1 VKVSLDVNR
10 DNLLFATIGILVGFI
25 TGYLA
30 HEVMVTRQPP
40 RLTPEMRAQIVV
52 PGGEQGAAPAAAAP
66 EDGGGAAPAAN
77 GGGAGPAGG
86 GAGAGAPPMQAIQE
100 LKAYVEKNPNDANA
114 VRQLADLNFEI
125 RNWKRAQE
133 LYRHYLE
140 LKPGDPDVMTD
151 LGISYRETQEFDK
164 SLQLFQAVH
173 KAAPDHWKSYFN
185 EVVVLAFDLKKP
197 GEAKAPL
204 AKLQQMQPS
213 NPDVVRLADAV
224 AKQRTAA

>member
-1 VKVSLDVNR
+1 MNR

-25 TGYLA
+25 TGYLV
-30 HEVMVTRQPP
+30 HEVMATHQPP

-52 PGGEQGAAPAAAAP
+52 PGGEQGGGGPAP
-66 EDGGGAAPAAN
+66 EGGGAAAPAAN
-77 GGGAGPAGG
+77 GGGAGPAGAAGG
-86 GAGAGAPPMQAIQE
+86 GAPAMQAIQE
-100 LKAYVEKNPNDANA
+100 LKAFVDKNPNDVNA

-151 LGISYRETQEFDK
+151 LGISYRETSEFDK
-164 SLQLFQAVH
+164 SLQLFQQVH

-197 GEAKAPL
+197 DEAKEPL

-224 AKQRTAA
+224 AKQRSAA

>member
-1 VKVSLDVNR
+1 VSLDVNR

-25 TGYLA
+25 TGYLV
-30 HEVMVTRQPP
+30 HEVMATRQPP

-52 PGGEQGAAPAAAAP
+52 PGGGAAAAP
-66 EDGGGAAPAAN
+66 EGEAGGAPAAN
-77 GGGAGPAGG
+77 GGGAAPAGAAGG
-86 GAGAGAPPMQAIQE
+86 GPPMQAIQE
-100 LKAYVEKNPNDANA
+100 LKAYVDKNPNDANA

-151 LGISYRETQEFDK
+151 LGIAYRETSDFDK
-164 SLQLFQAVH
+164 SLALFQQVH

-185 EVVVLAFDLKKP
+185 EVVVLAFDLKKVE
-197 GEAKAPL
+197 EAKAPL

>member
-1 VKVSLDVNR
+1 MNR

-25 TGYLA
+25 TGYLV
-30 HEVMVTRQPP
+30 HEVMATRQPP

-52 PGGEQGAAPAAAAP
+52 PGGEQG
-66 EDGGGAAPAAN
+66 GGGAAAPAGDAGAAAAAN
-77 GGGAGPAGG
+77 GGGAGPAAG
-86 GAGAGAPPMQAIQE
+86 GAGPAAPAIQE

-151 LGISYRETQEFDK
+151 LGISYRETADFDK
-164 SLQLFQAVH
+164 SLALFQQVH

-185 EVVVLAFDLKKP
+185 EVVVLAFDLKKVE
-197 GEAKAPL
+197 EAKVPL

>member
-1 VKVSLDVNR
+1 MNR

-25 TGYLA
+25 TGYLV
-30 HEVMVTRQPP
+30 HEVMATRQPP
-40 RLTPEMRAQIVV
+40 RLTPELRAQIVV
-52 PGGEQGAAPAAAAP
+52 PGGEQGGGAMAP
-66 EDGGGAAPAAN
+66 EGGAGDAGAAPAAN
-77 GGGAGPAGG
+77 DGGTGGAGPAGG
-86 GAGAGAPPMQAIQE
+86 GVPPMQAIQE
-100 LKAYVEKNPNDANA
+100 LKAYVDKNPNDPDA
-114 VRQLADLNFEI
+114 VRKLADLNFEI

-164 SLQLFQAVH
+164 SLALFQQVH

-185 EVVVLAFDLKKP
+185 EVVVLAFDLKKVDA
-197 GEAKAPL
+197 AKAPL
-204 AKLQQMQPS
+204 AKLQQMQPA

>member
-1 VKVSLDVNR
+1 MNR

-25 TGYLA
+25 TGYLV
-30 HEVMVTRQPP
+30 HEVMATRQPP

-52 PGGEQGAAPAAAAP
+52 PGGEQGGAAAAAP
-66 EDGGGAAPAAN
+66 GGEAGAAPAAN
-77 GGGAGPAGG
+77 DGGGAGPAGAG
-86 GAGAGAPPMQAIQE
+86 GAGSGAPAMQAIQE
-100 LKAYVEKNPNDANA
+100 LKAYVDKNPDDLKA

-133 LYRHYLE
+133 LYRHYLD

-164 SLQLFQAVH
+164 SLALFQAVH

-197 GEAKAPL
+197 DEAKVPL
-204 AKLQQMQPS
+204 AKLQQMQPG

>member
-1 VKVSLDVNR
+1 MNR

-25 TGYLA
+25 TGYLV
-30 HEVMVTRQPP
+30 HEVMATRQPP
-40 RLTPEMRAQIVV
+40 RLTPEMRAQIVI
-52 PGGEQGAAPAAAAP
+52 PGGEQGGGAAAAAP
-66 EDGGGAAPAAN
+66 EGDAGAAPAAN

-86 GAGAGAPPMQAIQE
+86 GAPAMQAIQE
-100 LKAYVEKNPNDANA
+100 LRAFVEKNPNDANA
-114 VRQLADLNFEI
+114 VRRLADLNFEI

-133 LYRHYLE
+133 LYGHYLE

-151 LGISYRETQEFDK
+151 LGISYRETAEFDK

-197 GEAKAPL
+197 AEAKAPL
-204 AKLQQMQPS
+204 EKLQQMQPG

-224 AKQRTAA
+224 AKQRSAA

>member
-1 VKVSLDVNR
+1 VSLDVNR

-25 TGYLA
+25 TGYLV
-30 HEVMVTRQPP
+30 HEVMATRQPP
-40 RLTPEMRAQIVV
+40 RLTPEMRAQIVI
-52 PGGEQGAAPAAAAP
+52 PGGEQGGGAAAAP
-66 EDGGGAAPAAN
+66 PEGDAGAAPAAN

-86 GAGAGAPPMQAIQE
+86 GPPMQAIQE
-100 LKAYVEKNPNDANA
+100 LKAYVDKNPDDANA
-114 VRQLADLNFEI
+114 VRRLADLNFEI

-151 LGISYRETQEFDK
+151 LGISYRETSEFDK
-164 SLQLFQAVH
+164 SLALFQQVH

-185 EVVVLAFDLKKP
+185 EVVVLAFDLKKVE
-197 GEAKAPL
+197 EAKVPL

-224 AKQRTAA
+224 AKQRSAA

>member
-1 VKVSLDVNR
+1 MSLDVNR

-25 TGYLA
+25 TGYLV
-30 HEVMVTRQPP
+30 HEVMLTHQPP

-52 PGGEQGAAPAAAAP
+52 PGGEQGGAARPPAEGDA
-66 EDGGGAAPAAN
+66 GAAPAAN
-77 GGGAGPAGG
+77 GGGAGPAGAAG
-86 GAGAGAPPMQAIQE
+86 GGVPPMQAIQE
-100 LKAYVEKNPNDANA
+100 LKAYVDKNPNDTNA

-125 RNWKRAQE
+125 RNWKRSQE

-151 LGISYRETQEFDK
+151 LGIAYRETSDFDK
-164 SLQLFQAVH
+164 SLQLFQQVH

-185 EVVVLAFDLKKP
+185 EVVVLAFDLKKVE
-197 GEAKAPL
+197 EAKAPL

>member
-1 VKVSLDVNR
+1 VSLDVNR

-25 TGYLA
+25 TGYLV
-30 HEVMVTRQPP
+30 HEVMATRQPP

-52 PGGEQGAAPAAAAP
+52 PGGEQGAAAAAGDA
-66 EDGGGAAPAAN
+66 GAAPAAS
-77 GGGAGPAGG
+77 GGGAGPA
-86 GAGAGAPPMQAIQE
+86 AGAGGSAPAMQAIQE

-197 GEAKAPL
+197 DEAKAPL

-213 NPDVVRLADAV
+213 NPDVIRLADAV

>member
-1 VKVSLDVNR
+1 VNR

-25 TGYLA
+25 TGYLV
-30 HEVMVTRQPP
+30 HEVMATRQPP

-52 PGGEQGAAPAAAAP
+52 PGGEQGGAAAAAP
-66 EDGGGAAPAAN
+66 GGEAGAAPAAN
-77 GGGAGPAGG
+77 DGGGAGPAGAG
-86 GAGAGAPPMQAIQE
+86 GAGSGAPAMQAIQE
-100 LKAYVEKNPNDANA
+100 LKAYVDKNPDDLKA

-133 LYRHYLE
+133 LYRHYLD

-164 SLQLFQAVH
+164 SLALFQAVH

-197 GEAKAPL
+197 DEAKVPL
-204 AKLQQMQPS
+204 AKLQQMQPG

>member
-1 VKVSLDVNR
+1 MNR

-30 HEVMVTRQPP
+30 HEVMATRQPP

-52 PGGEQGAAPAAAAP
+52 PGGEQGAAAAAP
-66 EDGGGAAPAAN
+66 EGDAGAAPAAN
-77 GGGAGPAGG
+77 GGDAGPAGG
-86 GAGAGAPPMQAIQE
+86 AAGAGSGGAPAVQAIQE
-100 LKAYVEKNPNDANA
+100 LKAYVDKNPNDANA

-133 LYRHYLE
+133 LYLHYLE

-197 GEAKAPL
+197 DEAKAPL

>member
-1 VKVSLDVNR
+1 MNR

-25 TGYLA
+25 TGYLV
-30 HEVMVTRQPP
+30 HEVMATHQPP
-40 RLTPEMRAQIVV
+40 RLTPEMRAQIVI
-52 PGGEQGAAPAAAAP
+52 PGGEQGGAAAAAP
-66 EDGGGAAPAAN
+66 PEGDAGAAPAAN
-77 GGGAGPAGG
+77 GGGAGPAGAG
-86 GAGAGAPPMQAIQE
+86 GGPPMQTIQE
-100 LKAYVEKNPNDANA
+100 LKAYVDKNPNDVKA

-151 LGISYRETQEFDK
+151 LGISYRETSEFDK
-164 SLQLFQAVH
+164 SLALFQQVH

-185 EVVVLAFDLKKP
+185 EVVVLAFDLKKVD
-197 GEAKAPL
+197 EAKVPL

>member
-1 VKVSLDVNR
+1 MNR

-25 TGYLA
+25 TGYLV
-30 HEVMVTRQPP
+30 HEVMATRQPP

-52 PGGEQGAAPAAAAP
+52 PGGAAAAAP
-66 EDGGGAAPAAN
+66 EGDAGAAPAAN
-77 GGGAGPAGG
+77 DGGAAQAGG
-86 GAGAGAPPMQAIQE
+86 AAGAGTGGAPAMQAIQE
-100 LKAYVEKNPNDANA
+100 LKAYVDKNPNDANA

-151 LGISYRETQEFDK
+151 LGISYRETAEFDK

-197 GEAKAPL
+197 AEAKAPL
-204 AKLQQMQPS
+204 EKLQQMQPS

-224 AKQRTAA
+224 AKQRSAA

>member
-1 VKVSLDVNR
+1 VNR

-25 TGYLA
+25 TGYLV
-30 HEVMVTRQPP
+30 HEVMATHQPP

-52 PGGEQGAAPAAAAP
+52 PGGAAAAAP
-66 EDGGGAAPAAN
+66 EGDAGAAAPAAN
-77 GGGAGPAGG
+77 DGGAGPAGG
-86 GAGAGAPPMQAIQE
+86 AAGAGGGAPPMQAIQE
-100 LKAYVEKNPNDANA
+100 LKAYVDKNPNDANA

-151 LGISYRETQEFDK
+151 LGISYRETQDFDK

-197 GEAKAPL
+197 AEAKAPL
-204 AKLQQMQPS
+204 EKLQQMQPR

-224 AKQRTAA
+224 AKQRSAA

>member
-1 VKVSLDVNR
+1 VSLDVNR

-25 TGYLA
+25 TGYLV
-30 HEVMVTRQPP
+30 HEVMATRQPP

-52 PGGEQGAAPAAAAP
+52 PGGGATAPEGAA
-66 EDGGGAAPAAN
+66 GGAPAAN
-77 GGGAGPAGG
+77 GGGAAPAGAAGG
-86 GAGAGAPPMQAIQE
+86 GPPMQAIQE
-100 LKAYVEKNPNDANA
+100 LKAYVDKNPNDANA

-151 LGISYRETQEFDK
+151 LGIAYRETSDFDK
-164 SLQLFQAVH
+164 SLALFQQVH

-185 EVVVLAFDLKKP
+185 EVVVLAFDLKKVE
-197 GEAKAPL
+197 EAKAPL